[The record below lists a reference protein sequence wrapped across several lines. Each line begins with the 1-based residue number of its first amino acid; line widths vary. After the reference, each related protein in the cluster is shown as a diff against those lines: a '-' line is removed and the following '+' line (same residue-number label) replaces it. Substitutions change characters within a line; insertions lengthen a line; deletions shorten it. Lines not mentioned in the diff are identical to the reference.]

1 MSKRHYEAI
10 PSVQA
15 LQDFDQAFDRSFSLV
30 AYVLNRHLID
40 HMLRAARLLTAGD
53 TEMLIV
59 WGVLAHQNV
68 AHLMPPG
75 SVPSAVL
82 DDRGMLRD
90 GGLDLAPLR
99 LRTLAEITRI
109 PRETVR
115 RKLHAL
121 EAQGYVT
128 RSSRG
133 WVLSTERSDPELR
146 EFTRESVWRLLATA
160 DEIRNLLR
168 ASEQQRT

>member
-1 MSKRHYEAI
+1 MSTRPYNAI

-15 LQDFDQAFDRSFSLV
+15 LEDFDQAFDRSFSLV
-30 AYVLNRHLID
+30 AYVLNRHLVD
-40 HMLRAARLLTAGD
+40 HMLRAARLLTEGD
-53 TEMLIV
+53 TETLIV

-75 SVPSAVL
+75 SVASAVL
-82 DDRGMLRD
+82 DDRGMPRD
-90 GGLDLAPLR
+90 GELHLAPLR

-115 RKLHAL
+115 RKLYAL

-128 RSSRG
+128 RNSRG
-133 WVLSTERSDPELR
+133 WLLSTERSDPELR
-146 EFTRESVWRLLATA
+146 EFTRESVWRLLAAA
-160 DEIRNLLR
+160 DEIRALLGAADR
-168 ASEQQRT
+168 GQS